1 MNEIKLASTAPA
13 AASASTASTSTAPA
27 STTPGA
33 VASTDALRGALLDSR
48 QRWRDLVTLTA
59 DFAFETDAWG
69 RFVFVTP
76 DPALGWS
83 VSMLL
88 GQPAELLLTDI
99 TGGFN
104 PFRPTAPLRRR
115 RAWLKRPDGTTA
127 CVVFAAAPIVDA
139 EGRITG
145 ARGLGVDLTEQ
156 EGRDTQVAS
165 ALRRGEVLE
174 HILWSMRQEVL
185 APRMMRAVLEAV
197 VNAVGAEGVAVID
210 VQDTALVPGAAPGP
224 KLLYQAGGGAAA
236 VLPVAAALMARHPN
250 DAAQAMGDD
259 GRPVLSAFCHT
270 RFGEQVGLALWRPP
284 GARPWDAEDETL
296 AVSSVT
302 IIRMVLEHEGIQR
315 EMARQART
323 DPLTGLLNRRAFL
336 EEIARH
342 IDRMERERLPGTLM
356 FIDLDHFKE
365 VNDRFGHEAGDTV
378 LREVAALLR
387 DLVRPSDLVARLG
400 GDEFALWLDNTD
412 HMTAAE
418 RAEWLR
424 VQGTAKLVEAIAGAN
439 PGLTMSIGIATRQP
453 DGGEE
458 IDQLIRRADQAM
470 YGVKQAGR
478 AHWAVA
484 PEEMP

>member
-1 MNEIKLASTAPA
+1 M
-13 AASASTASTSTAPA
+13 ASA
-27 STTPGA
+27 
-33 VASTDALRGALLDSR
+33 DALRGALLDSR

-115 RAWLKRPDGTTA
+115 RAWLKRPDGTIA
-127 CVVFAAAPIVDA
+127 CVVFAAAPILDA
-139 EGRITG
+139 EGRIVG

-156 EGRDTQVAS
+156 EGRDALVAAS
-165 ALRRGEVLE
+165 LRRGEVLE
-174 HILWSMRQEVL
+174 HVLWCMRQEVL
-185 APRMMRAVLEAV
+185 APRMMRAVLDAV
-197 VNAVGAEGVAVID
+197 VSALGAEGAAVID
-210 VQDTALVPGAAPGP
+210 VQGAGP
-224 KLLYQAGGGAAA
+224 AEGIEPAAGPVASLLYQAGGAAA
-236 VLPVAAALMARHPN
+236 TVLPVAAGLMAQNP
-250 DAAQAMGDD
+250 DGPAQTTGPD

-270 RFGEQVGLALWRPP
+270 RFGEQIGLALWRPP
-284 GARPWDAEDETL
+284 GSRPWDTEDQAL
-296 AVSSVT
+296 AASSVT
-302 IIRMVLEHEGIQR
+302 VIRMVLDHEAIQR

-323 DPLTGLLNRRAFL
+323 DPLTGLLNRRAFV
-336 EEIARH
+336 EEISRH

-365 VNDRFGHEAGDTV
+365 VNDRFGHEVGDTV
-378 LREVAALLR
+378 LCAVATLLR

-400 GDEFALWLDNTD
+400 GDEFALWLDGAD

-424 VQGTAKLVEAIAGAN
+424 VHGTAKLAEVCAKAEPA
-439 PGLTMSIGIATRQP
+439 LTMSIGIATRQA
-453 DGGEE
+453 GCGEE
-458 IDQLIRRADQAM
+458 IDQLMRRADQAM
-470 YGVKQAGR
+470 YEVKQGGR

-484 PEEMP
+484 PEETL